1 MGHAV
6 VLGPTGD
13 VVPLPD
19 KYVPSAF
26 KEYGVGVNQWRTR
39 ATTEYDGDGHIQ
51 AVDSF
56 STTTRYLW
64 PEAGC
69 EFGKEDVAETRGG
82 DDRLMA
88 GAQMGKMCVVDGDY
102 AHGPLVLPPCEP
114 GAIVKFQFG
123 FSQRTRPDDDPT
135 SSNGPIKLALDKKDE
150 KGGGDDTLDRPAS
163 PPLPTRRIRV
173 EVTVEAKP
181 GEKRDWRLA
190 EVEVVSEA
198 RADANGEVL
207 GSNPESPERAP
218 RLGEDDIAT
227 GEWRA
232 VQGATFLTC
241 ESLLDDESFDLSFDD
256 EPQRL
261 GKTSDG
267 IDDQSSDD
275 TSTSDEERMR
285 VRVGSG
291 KGRAGR
297 GRVKKG
303 GEKVGEKGGGEEG
316 EVVTPTVVKSAAE
329 LEAER
334 KERRR
339 NRPPPEGLIVVPTW
353 AVRAKGPFSSAYEYL
368 VGGKSPLVLLP
379 MRGWCLVESV
389 GKDELLVEVGVYA
402 GPGGLEEDWHDMAAT
417 EGGESEPRR
426 VAARRYERGGRFASA
441 FFVEESRMTAEEL
454 EQEKGEGEGGNPLYF

>member
-13 VVPLPD
+13 IVPLPD

-26 KEYGVGVNQWRTR
+26 KEYGVGVNQWSTR
-39 ATTEYDGDGHIQ
+39 ATTEYDGDGGIE

-114 GAIVKFQFG
+114 GVVVKFQFG
-123 FSQRTRPDDDPT
+123 FSQRTRPADDDDDDAS
-135 SSNGPIKLALDKKDE
+135 SSNGPIKLKLNNEKDKRDE
-150 KGGGDDTLDRPAS
+150 REPDRPAS
-163 PPLPTRRIRV
+163 PPLPARRIRV
-173 EVTVEAKP
+173 EVTVEARP

-190 EVEVVSEA
+190 RAELVSEA
-198 RADANGEVL
+198 RASANGEVL
-207 GSNPESPERAP
+207 GSNPRSPERAP

-241 ESLLDDESFDLSFDD
+241 ESLLDDEAFDLSFDD
-256 EPQRL
+256 EPQ
-261 GKTSDG
+261 GTTSDG
-267 IDDQSSDD
+267 IDSQSSDD
-275 TSTSDEERMR
+275 TSASDEERMR

-291 KGRAGR
+291 KGRVGR

-303 GEKVGEKGGGEEG
+303 GGAKGGGEEG

-402 GPGGLEEDWHDMAAT
+402 GPGGLDEDWHDTTAT
-417 EGGESEPRR
+417 EGGGSEPRR

-441 FFVEESRMTAEEL
+441 FFVEESRMTKEEL

>member
-1 MGHAV
+1 M
-6 VLGPTGD
+6 
-13 VVPLPD
+13 
-19 KYVPSAF
+19 
-26 KEYGVGVNQWRTR
+26 
-39 ATTEYDGDGHIQ
+39 
-51 AVDSF
+51 DSF
-56 STTTRYLW
+56 STSTRYLW

-69 EFGKEDVAETRGG
+69 EFGKEDVAVTRGG

-102 AHGPLVLPPCEP
+102 AHGPLVLPPCEH
-114 GAIVKFQFG
+114 GSRVKFQFG
-123 FSQRTRPDDDPT
+123 FSQRTRPADDTDDDPS
-135 SSNGPIKLALDKKDE
+135 SSNGPIKLTLDKKDA
-150 KGGGDDTLDRPAS
+150 KGGDHEPDPAKPAS
-163 PPLPTRRIRV
+163 IPPLPARRIRV

-190 EVEVVSEA
+190 KVELVSEA

-207 GSNPESPERAP
+207 GSNPPSPEHSP

-241 ESLLDDESFDLSFDD
+241 ESLLDDEAFDLSFDD
-256 EPQRL
+256 EPSRL
-261 GKTSDG
+261 SS
-267 IDDQSSDD
+267 QSSDD
-275 TSTSDEERMR
+275 TSTSDDERMR

-303 GEKVGEKGGGEEG
+303 KGGEKVGGEDSRRP
-316 EVVTPTVVKSAAE
+316 VVTPTVVKSAAE

-339 NRPPPEGLIVVPTW
+339 NRPPPNGLIVVPTW

-379 MRGWCLVESV
+379 MRMWCLVESV
-389 GKDELLVEVGVYA
+389 GRDELLVECGVYA
-402 GPGGLEEDWHDMAAT
+402 GPGGLDEDWHDVTLT
-417 EGGESEPRR
+417 EGGGSEPRR

-441 FFVEESRMTAEEL
+441 FFVEESRMTKAEL

>member
-39 ATTEYDGDGHIQ
+39 ATTEYDGDGDIQ

-241 ESLLDDESFDLSFDD
+241 ESLLDDEAFDLSFDD
-256 EPQRL
+256 EPLRL
-261 GKTSDG
+261 SG
-267 IDDQSSDD
+267 QSSDD
-275 TSTSDEERMR
+275 TSTSDDERMR

-303 GEKVGEKGGGEEG
+303 KED
-316 EVVTPTVVKSAAE
+316 
-329 LEAER
+329 ER
-334 KERRR
+334 
-339 NRPPPEGLIVVPTW
+339 V
-353 AVRAKGPFSSAYEYL
+353 
-368 VGGKSPLVLLP
+368 
-379 MRGWCLVESV
+379 M
-389 GKDELLVEVGVYA
+389 
-402 GPGGLEEDWHDMAAT
+402 MAC
-417 EGGESEPRR
+417 
-426 VAARRYERGGRFASA
+426 
-441 FFVEESRMTAEEL
+441 
-454 EQEKGEGEGGNPLYF
+454 